1 MFVFAGTA
9 VYATD
14 TPHFHFRVFRAAS
27 SCPSAR
33 FTRPIFSRARNRKSW
48 RSSIAHVAR
57 EFASEMVHRRT
68 KLTKRSIAI
77 ANRRT
82 TIVSPLPRIVL
93 SATRLFA
100 STTDGRSI
108 DRSITLYLPF
118 LLRRE
123 RARDER
129 LDLSRTST
137 RRDCDVRAFFAM
149 TESKRRPWL
158 LLVPVH
164 ERCKS
169 GHNCVPSLSHLF
181 TALSVFVSVYVP
193 DFWSRSFFESLH
205 SPFRDRSVS

>member
-1 MFVFAGTA
+1 
-9 VYATD
+9 
-14 TPHFHFRVFRAAS
+14 
-27 SCPSAR
+27 
-33 FTRPIFSRARNRKSW
+33 
-48 RSSIAHVAR
+48 
-57 EFASEMVHRRT
+57 MV
-68 KLTKRSIAI
+68 
-77 ANRRT
+77 
-82 TIVSPLPRIVL
+82 
-93 SATRLFA
+93 
-100 STTDGRSI
+100 
-108 DRSITLYLPF
+108 DRSITLYLPL

-193 DFWSRSFFESLH
+193 DFWSRSFFESLLTLP
-205 SPFRDRSVS
+205 SAIVAYRDRQIRGSFGQCFARLASMPMTRLFENNSWNCRTR